1 MTHPPPAPVRRTVL
15 TALFGM
21 ALIAAAQ
28 PAAAQVSVTRSANGT
43 VTIFRPLSVGGTGE
57 LNFGRLH
64 NQGPTAP
71 VGKVTVTSAPP
82 ATRTATGSGVQL
94 LPGTSPAP
102 VIRNL
107 TGEPTRAYHV
117 GLPAS
122 VTASPGG
129 LLVDQFTV
137 WSENSGNISVT
148 RMGQLNASGQDT
160 VRVGATLTV
169 PAGTKNDVFTANV
182 PVTLTYD

>member
-1 MTHPPPAPVRRTVL
+1 MMYRP
-15 TALFGM
+15 TALQRFDRTAGVAVAILLLS
-21 ALIAAAQ
+21 AL
-28 PAAAQVSVTRSANGT
+28 PAAAQVSVTRSANGS
-43 VTIFRPLSVGGTGE
+43 VTIFRPLSVGGTGD

-64 NQGPTAP
+64 NQGPGAP
-71 VGKVTVTSAPP
+71 VGQVTVTSTPP
-82 ATRTATGSGVQL
+82 ATRSSAGSGVQL

-107 TGEPTRAYHV
+107 AGEPSRAYHV

-122 VTASPGG
+122 VTATPGG
-129 LLVDQFTV
+129 LLVNQFTV
-137 WSENSGNISVT
+137 WSQNSGDISVT

>member
-1 MTHPPPAPVRRTVL
+1 MMYRQTAIPGCCRAVAVAIGLASLLAAPAT
-15 TALFGM
+15 
-21 ALIAAAQ
+21 
-28 PAAAQVSVTRSANGT
+28 AQVAVTRSANGS
-43 VTIFRPLSVGGTGE
+43 VTIFRPLSVGGTGG

-64 NQGPTAP
+64 NQGPKGPIGT
-71 VGKVTVTSAPP
+71 VTVTSAPP
-82 ATRTATGSGVQL
+82 AARSSTGSGIQL

-107 TGEPTRAYHV
+107 TGEPSRAYHV

-122 VTASPGG
+122 VTATPGG
-129 LLVDQFTV
+129 LLVNQFTV
-137 WSENSGNISVT
+137 WSQNSGNISVS
-148 RMGQLNASGQDT
+148 RLGQLNASGQDT

-169 PAGTKNDVFTANV
+169 PPGTGNNVFTANV

>member
-1 MTHPPPAPVRRTVL
+1 MMYRPIAIPGCCRAVAVAIGLAALLAP
-15 TALFGM
+15 
-21 ALIAAAQ
+21 
-28 PAAAQVSVTRSANGT
+28 PAAAQVSVTRSANGS
-43 VTIFRPLSVGGTGE
+43 VTIFRPLSIGGTGG

-64 NQGPTAP
+64 NQGPNAP
-71 VGKVTVTSAPP
+71 VGTVTVTSAPP
-82 ATRTATGSGVQL
+82 AARSSTGPGVQL
-94 LPGTSPAP
+94 LPGTNPEP

-107 TGEPTRAYHV
+107 TGEPSRAYHV

-122 VTASPGG
+122 VTATPDG

-137 WSENSGNISVT
+137 WSQNSGNISVSRLGT
-148 RMGQLNASGQDT
+148 LNAAGQDT

-169 PAGTKNDVFTANV
+169 PPGTGNNVFTANV